1 MVNSGGAY
9 FQNTENSHKIEEIT
23 YNNNYNQ
30 QYDRE
35 QKNSLTANK
44 KIWGFGAL

>member
-1 MVNSGGAY
+1 VVNLGGAY

-23 YNNNYNQ
+23 YNNYNQ
-30 QYDRE
+30 QYDQE